1 MTMTKPVTPME
12 YRGWSISHD
21 LKPIPS
27 RIFDW
32 TATTPD
38 YDVDCDEGGY
48 FCCAGDH
55 VNAATYEEL
64 LREIDATI
72 EVEQSA

>member
-1 MTMTKPVTPME
+1 MTKPVTPME

-21 LKPIPS
+21 LKPIPA
-27 RIFDW
+27 RVFDR
-32 TATTPD
+32 TATSLD
-38 YDVDCDEGGY
+38 YGVDCDEGGY

-64 LREIDATI
+64 LREIDAAI